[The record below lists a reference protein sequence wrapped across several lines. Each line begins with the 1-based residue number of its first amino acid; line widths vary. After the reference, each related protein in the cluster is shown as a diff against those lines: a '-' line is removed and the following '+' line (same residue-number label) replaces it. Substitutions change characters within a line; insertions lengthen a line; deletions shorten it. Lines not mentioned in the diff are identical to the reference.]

1 MVLFNWLRAKAERV
15 IDAHTNSMKA
25 LEREWLDVRALT
37 QYASVSERTLR
48 DWVHRPTNPL
58 PAAQVGNKL
67 LVSRTACD
75 EWLKAHM
82 VQPPQGVSTIVN
94 DVMQRMRN

>member
-67 LVSRTACD
+67 LVSRAAFD
-75 EWLKAHM
+75 EWLKAHK
-82 VQPPQGVSTIVN
+82 VQPPQGVNAIVN
-94 DVMQRMRN
+94 DVMQRMRS

>member
-67 LVSRTACD
+67 LVSRTAFD
-75 EWLKAHM
+75 EWLKAHK
-82 VQPPQGVSTIVN
+82 VQPPQGVNAIVN
-94 DVMQRMRN
+94 DVMHRMRS

>member
-1 MVLFNWLRAKAERV
+1 MGSHSNSAKAL
-15 IDAHTNSMKA
+15 D
-25 LEREWLDVRALT
+25 REWLDVRALT

-67 LVSRTACD
+67 LISRTAFD
-75 EWLKAHM
+75 EWLRTHL
-82 VQPPQGVSTIVN
+82 VQPPESVSTIVN
-94 DVMQRMRN
+94 DVMRRMRS

>member
-67 LVSRTACD
+67 LVSRTAFD
-75 EWLKAHM
+75 EWLKAHK
-82 VQPPQGVSTIVN
+82 VQLPQGVNAIVN
-94 DVMQRMRN
+94 DVMHRMRS